1 MVIEEFEKL
10 LKQAMGLDAASIGS
24 SAVERAVQQR
34 MTACKSESLREY
46 WDFVRGSE
54 SERQEL
60 IEAVVVP
67 ETWFFRD
74 RGAFAALTQVAT
86 RPGASVGMRLLSL
99 PCSTGE
105 EPYSMVIALAEAG
118 LPIQR

>member
-34 MTACKSESLREY
+34 MTACKSENLREY

-74 RGAFAALTQVAT
+74 RGAFTALTH
-86 RPGASVGMRLLSL
+86 RSK
-99 PCSTGE
+99 
-105 EPYSMVIALAEAG
+105 
-118 LPIQR
+118 